1 MKLFLHIGVEKTGT
15 TSIQKFFLINRTN
28 LIDQKIYFPDDSE
41 LVDQRNGCSVGLP
54 LFTDCE
60 SVKDLRRTYN
70 SLLLSG
76 INQEEYQ
83 NKFEKSLKCAV
94 FKAKDLGCHS
104 FFLSDEHLSSRL
116 DTQEIKI
123 IHKLLN
129 KYFSEISILVYL
141 REQPQAIR
149 SLYSTYVMYTNAA
162 DSEIDFLS
170 TNYARINFQFDYKDI
185 LLRWENE
192 FTESRIIPRLYSKDV
207 TSDVM
212 GQVCENFNDIS
223 KSFSLDVRTNISLN
237 NNQRFLKRLL
247 NKTNLENNIFPLSL
261 ILFKV
266 IGKLIYLL
274 GFVPEISYFNNQHLA
289 NEISN
294 FDNEIRK

>member
-1 MKLFLHIGVEKTGT
+1 MIWDIIN
-15 TSIQKFFLINRTN
+15 SISK
-28 LIDQKIYFPDDSE
+28 Y
-41 LVDQRNGCSVGLP
+41 
-54 LFTDCE
+54 
-60 SVKDLRRTYN
+60 
-70 SLLLSG
+70 
-76 INQEEYQ
+76 
-83 NKFEKSLKCAV
+83 
-94 FKAKDLGCHS
+94 
-104 FFLSDEHLSSRL
+104 
-116 DTQEIKI
+116 
-123 IHKLLN
+123 LN
-129 KYFSEISILVYL
+129 ILKYFSEISILVYL

-294 FDNEIRK
+294 FDNEIRKRYSFEDSNNYVAKKYFGREKLF